1 MGSVGC
7 RYTVPSSVHGECSE
21 GTSWLGLTTS
31 SHGHRLQEHYDV
43 LGLIDQGGFAAYIV
57 SEVGILKDLQHPNIT
72 QLLEVIE
79 TKDKVHL
86 VLDYVMGWWFTATIG
101 ALYMGDLKLKN
112 VMINTQGHAKVC
124 DFGLGFQFLPGLEV
138 TVVGGTVAYCAPETI
153 SCQRYEGPPLDVWA
167 LRVILYKVVTGYRLF
182 YGDKSQ
188 IIENI
193 PHGTVSHPNF
203 ISKNAKHLIGKLLN
217 HDTANST
224 EGAEAPVAPECPAP
238 SPPEPLPVPTK
249 RAILSHMARMGFDLL
264 TVMDTL
270 RRKEYNHEMAT
281 FLLLQS
287 PALQGLGFSNPVKPV
302 REAAEKTSW
311 PLAGP
316 APLSH
321 IPRRRAS
328 EPAPALAA

>member
-1 MGSVGC
+1 
-7 RYTVPSSVHGECSE
+7 
-21 GTSWLGLTTS
+21 
-31 SHGHRLQEHYDV
+31 
-43 LGLIDQGGFAAYIV
+43 AAYIV

-86 VLDYVMGWWFTATIG
+86 VLDYVMGVICGKRSSGVKSTGCGRRKPRGFSETSWEWWFTATIG